1 MASEKKEDRF
11 HSLHDIT
18 VHKVVS
24 IFSHGKAL
32 DALMSRET
40 PVLVILVGSPGV
52 GKTTVGSTFL
62 KHHPFTSHLKKDD
75 FYTVS
80 SDLLLQRV
88 QPYRNATARLYDEI
102 YDKRKEK
109 HETVTNQNFSILANA
124 SLSTIMTK
132 KNDFLLPH
140 TEQQLRIKLLKPLNA
155 EEKKEKEE
163 KENKDAS
170 RVCTCGCG
178 KTLKPATI
186 KTHMKKV
193 QQTQPVEQVTQ
204 VTQEEKEEK
213 ELDRSI
219 VDHTKHGLEIGIRH
233 GLNIIYDTTLKERDI
248 IKEDILPLITQYN
261 KKYNILVL
269 LVTASPEDI
278 KKRLRGRHHE
288 MIGENYVRAI
298 KLELVDKFVN
308 LNKKAFDKAQ
318 KYYTDHAAEFKD
330 IVFSFEEQENPQRNQ
345 RSARSRI
352 RSNSKNNRSTR
363 NRSTR
368 NRSTRNHSKKQSM

>member
-140 TEQQLRIKLLKPLNA
+140 TEQQMRIKLLKPFNTEEK
-155 EEKKEKEE
+155 EEKKE

-193 QQTQPVEQVTQ
+193 QQVKQEEK
-204 VTQEEKEEK
+204 EEKEEK

-219 VDHTKHGLEIGIRH
+219 VDHTKYGLEIGIRH

-278 KKRLRGRHHE
+278 KERLRGRHHE

-298 KLELVDKFVN
+298 KLELVDKFVK

-330 IVFSFEEQENPQRNQ
+330 IVFSFEEQENPQRSP
-345 RSARSRI
+345 RRARSRI
-352 RSNSKNNRSTR
+352 RSNSKNNRTR
-363 NRSTR
+363 HNRTR
-368 NRSTRNHSKKQSM
+368 HNHSKK